1 VERTPW
7 SNLAGIR
14 LPRTDLPGPDGCYN
28 GCGEDRP
35 HMLTTFRLATLTG
48 KPTPYTWRLCDEC
61 LAWPAANRRD
71 PRDTDPLAAT

>member
-1 VERTPW
+1 
-7 SNLAGIR
+7 
-14 LPRTDLPGPDGCYN
+14 
-28 GCGEDRP
+28 
-35 HMLTTFRLATLTG
+35 MLTTFRLATLTG